1 MVEDRVASVQFDGPA
16 KLSMRVL
23 VIFQFVIDHALGVV
37 DGREGG
43 VHLDELI
50 EAPHGLD
57 VLLLPVVAQ
66 AQVVEA
72 VHVGRVYLQGGK
84 IVLLLLSGMAQFL
97 VAVCAVIVGL
107 EIPWISINIRGFSS
121 IALE

>member
-1 MVEDRVASVQFDGPA
+1 
-16 KLSMRVL
+16 
-23 VIFQFVIDHALGVV
+23 
-37 DGREGG
+37 
-43 VHLDELI
+43 
-50 EAPHGLD
+50 
-57 VLLLPVVAQ
+57 
-66 AQVVEA
+66 VVEA